1 MKNYDALHNYTA
13 KNLIKIM
20 RLSFMFFFISITPA
34 ISAYSQ
40 TDLTIKL
47 ENVEVEEVIFEIMNQ
62 SDYDFFYGADL
73 FKGLPKVT
81 VNFEK
86 VFLDKLLKD
95 ILPKNFIFEIFD
107 KEVII
112 KKKSKNLSPNSIEL
126 NQEEQKRTI
135 NGTIFDSDG
144 NPLPGASI
152 LEVGTENGTT
162 SDFDGKFTI
171 QLENE
176 DAVLKASFIG
186 FETTELIVGSSDNVS
201 IYLNVE
207 DSFLNEVVITAL
219 GISREKKS
227 LGYAVTEVS
236 GENVNTIKDNNLASS
251 LSGKVA
257 GLQVSGA
264 GSLRITIRGNNSLGG
279 NSQALIVVDG
289 MPINSSLPI
298 GSENN
303 QRNAGSQDNG
313 GQPSF
318 EPSIGAG
325 GISDINPDDVE
336 SISVLKGPSAAALYG
351 SRAGNGVILITTK
364 KGSRSKGLGVTVKTN
379 LYVDNPMFLPDFQN
393 QYGQGNLGSANLD
406 RSAGDWSSLS
416 WGGKLDNSQQPYYDG
431 TIQPYSAQTNNV
443 GDFFRSGLRSIT
455 SVSVSKGSETGSIR
469 FSYTNNATEGIIEN
483 SDLDSHNF
491 NLRAVANLSDKLTID
506 SKATYFIQK
515 VTNRASTT
523 GAQGLINYVYSMP
536 RNVAVN
542 DLRTYQMENPST
554 PDDFKVIS
562 YGEQEGNPFWQSLH
576 DENSVRRNRF
586 LAFTKIN
593 YKFTDWLNA
602 FVRIGADV
610 THVRDNKIYKPGHHF
625 ILNGSMEL
633 GESTSNELN
642 TEFLITA
649 NHQFTDK
656 ISVSANAGGNL
667 SKRSSEGML
676 VRGVDFKIPTKFFIS
691 NLRLVN
697 APEQSPQAIKKVNSL
712 YGAVN
717 MSYDN
722 FLYLDVSVRNDWSST
737 LSVDNR
743 SYLYNSASLSALLN
757 KFIDPEQKFFNLFK
771 VRASIAEVGND
782 TDPYQLKQTYNVP
795 GQGYLGLTTLSNPAV
810 KLNSAL
816 KPETVT
822 SSEFGLEL
830 SMLNNRLTLDVA
842 VYEMETKDLIFD
854 VPVPAATGY
863 RFNRENI
870 GLVTNKGLEIALGA
884 TIISTNNLSWN
895 TSLFYSKNENRI
907 EELVDG
913 LDRFVYNTSTDGN
926 LAVTAT
932 QGGSMGDLYGRVWT
946 GETDAGGL
954 PLGSAG
960 PTELLGNAQPDF
972 LAGFSNTISYKDL
985 SMSFLIDARVGGQ
998 IYSQTSADLDR
1009 KGVSERSLQYRDT
1022 GIIVDGINTG
1032 TGSLNTESITGEE
1045 YWTAMSEIS
1054 GNYVYDQDN
1063 IRLRELSI
1071 GYNIP
1076 DVSSIGMQSANIQ
1089 LVGRNLFFLS
1099 KSAEDIDPEAML
1111 GTTLGVQGMSHMAVP
1126 TLTSLGLN
1134 LTLNF

>member
-112 KKKSKNLSPNSIEL
+112 KKNSKNLSPNSIEL

-264 GSLRITIRGNNSLGG
+264 GSLGSGSRITIRGNNSLGG

-506 SKATYFIQK
+506 SKATYFIQE

-523 GAQGLINYVYSMP
+523 
-536 RNVAVN
+536 VA
-542 DLRTYQMENPST
+542 
-554 PDDFKVIS
+554 
-562 YGEQEGNPFWQSLH
+562 
-576 DENSVRRNRF
+576 
-586 LAFTKIN
+586 
-593 YKFTDWLNA
+593 
-602 FVRIGADV
+602 
-610 THVRDNKIYKPGHHF
+610 
-625 ILNGSMEL
+625 
-633 GESTSNELN
+633 
-642 TEFLITA
+642 
-649 NHQFTDK
+649 
-656 ISVSANAGGNL
+656 
-667 SKRSSEGML
+667 
-676 VRGVDFKIPTKFFIS
+676 
-691 NLRLVN
+691 
-697 APEQSPQAIKKVNSL
+697 
-712 YGAVN
+712 
-717 MSYDN
+717 
-722 FLYLDVSVRNDWSST
+722 
-737 LSVDNR
+737 
-743 SYLYNSASLSALLN
+743 
-757 KFIDPEQKFFNLFK
+757 
-771 VRASIAEVGND
+771 
-782 TDPYQLKQTYNVP
+782 
-795 GQGYLGLTTLSNPAV
+795 
-810 KLNSAL
+810 
-816 KPETVT
+816 
-822 SSEFGLEL
+822 
-830 SMLNNRLTLDVA
+830 
-842 VYEMETKDLIFD
+842 
-854 VPVPAATGY
+854 
-863 RFNRENI
+863 
-870 GLVTNKGLEIALGA
+870 
-884 TIISTNNLSWN
+884 
-895 TSLFYSKNENRI
+895 
-907 EELVDG
+907 
-913 LDRFVYNTSTDGN
+913 
-926 LAVTAT
+926 
-932 QGGSMGDLYGRVWT
+932 
-946 GETDAGGL
+946 
-954 PLGSAG
+954 
-960 PTELLGNAQPDF
+960 
-972 LAGFSNTISYKDL
+972 
-985 SMSFLIDARVGGQ
+985 
-998 IYSQTSADLDR
+998 
-1009 KGVSERSLQYRDT
+1009 
-1022 GIIVDGINTG
+1022 
-1032 TGSLNTESITGEE
+1032 
-1045 YWTAMSEIS
+1045 
-1054 GNYVYDQDN
+1054 
-1063 IRLRELSI
+1063 
-1071 GYNIP
+1071 
-1076 DVSSIGMQSANIQ
+1076 
-1089 LVGRNLFFLS
+1089 
-1099 KSAEDIDPEAML
+1099 
-1111 GTTLGVQGMSHMAVP
+1111 
-1126 TLTSLGLN
+1126 
-1134 LTLNF
+1134 